1 LSQAETEPGLAGLV
15 EGVSPSRRILVVD
28 DNLHSAQTLELLLR
42 NERYQVLA
50 LSNSTKA
57 AELARQFAPH
67 IALLDLAMP
76 VMDGFALCSFF
87 RQWPWGKRMH
97 IIAVTGRDFDEARM
111 KAAGFD
117 AWYLK
122 PLDWPVL
129 KGVLASVPTDN

>member
-1 LSQAETEPGLAGLV
+1 LSQAETL
-15 EGVSPSRRILVVD
+15 PSGFAQSAATARRILVVD

-57 AELARQFAPH
+57 AELARSFAPH

-76 VMDGFALCSFF
+76 VMDGVALCSFF
-87 RQWPWGKRMH
+87 RQWPWGKKMH
-97 IIAVTGRDFDEARM
+97 IIAVTGRAFDEAQL

-117 AWYLK
+117 AWYSK

-129 KGVLASVPTDN
+129 KGVLADIPTDS